1 LSRTTK
7 GLPTLNSYKTSKR
20 EQMPDQTPVVSPTLE
35 DFELAA
41 LNVAAVA
48 KKTPLLASSYLT
60 EITGGQVFLKAEN
73 MQRTGAYK
81 VRGAYNRMSKLTAQ
95 ERKRGVVA
103 ASAGNHAQGVALA
116 ARELGIKAKIFM
128 PVGASLPKVSA
139 TKGYGAE
146 VVLTGDTFADCLK
159 AAKEY
164 AEKKHAV
171 FIPPFDHIDVV
182 IGQGTVGL
190 EILDELPEVD
200 NIVVAI
206 GGGGLAAG
214 VAVAAKLKAKAN
226 GRKVKIYGVQSEHA
240 APYVTSLKK
249 GKLTEVAIT
258 PTIADG
264 IAVSKPGRVPFELIK
279 QNIDKV
285 VTVSENEIAKAI
297 LVLLERAKQVV
308 EPAGAVGV
316 AAILAGKLKLKGTTV
331 VILSGG
337 NMDPLLLQRVV
348 RHGLAA
354 AERYTT
360 ISVMLPDR
368 PGQLALT
375 AEVIAKANANV
386 VEVLHT
392 RHGLGLKISE
402 VELNLSVETSGH
414 EHTLE
419 VIKALK
425 EAGLK
430 PRIMEARED

>member
-1 LSRTTK
+1 
-7 GLPTLNSYKTSKR
+7 
-20 EQMPDQTPVVSPTLE
+20 MPNATPVVTPTLM
-35 DFELAA
+35 DFEAAEANVLAI
-41 LNVAAVA
+41 A
-48 KKTPLLASSYLT
+48 KQTPLLDSFYLSDLV
-60 EITGGQVFLKAEN
+60 GGEVFLKAEN
-73 MQRTGAYK
+73 LQRTGAYK
-81 VRGAYNRMSKLTAQ
+81 LRGAYNRMSKLTAA

-116 ARELGIKAKIFM
+116 ASKLGIKATIFM
-128 PVGASLPKVSA
+128 PIGASLPKVQA

-146 VVLTGDTFADCLK
+146 VVLTGATFAECLK
-159 AAKEY
+159 TAQEFSQ
-164 AEKKHAV
+164 KKNAV

-182 IGQGTVGL
+182 VGQGTVGL
-190 EILDELPEVD
+190 EIMKELPDVD

-214 VAVAAKLKAKAN
+214 VAVAAKLSAKAN
-226 GRKVKIYGVQSEHA
+226 GRKVKVYGVQSEHA
-240 APYVTSLKK
+240 APYVPSMKS
-249 GKLTEVAIT
+249 GKLTEVVTT

-264 IAVSKPGRVPFELIK
+264 IAVSKPGRIPFELIK
-279 QNIDKV
+279 KHVDKV

-316 AAILAGKLKLKGTTV
+316 AALIAGKLKLKGKTV

-375 AEVIAKANANV
+375 ADVIAKANANV

-419 VIKALK
+419 VLKALK
-425 EAGLK
+425 QAGLK
-430 PRIMEARED
+430 PRIIEARED

>member
-1 LSRTTK
+1 
-7 GLPTLNSYKTSKR
+7 
-20 EQMPDQTPVVSPTLE
+20 MPNTVPVVTPTLE
-35 DFELAA
+35 DFEVAEA
-41 LNVAAVA
+41 NVSVII
-48 KKTPLLASSYLT
+48 KETPLLHSSYLS
-60 EITGGQVFLKAEN
+60 ELTGGQVYLKAEN
-73 MQRTGAYK
+73 LQRTGAYK
-81 VRGAYNRMSKLTAQ
+81 VRGAYNRMSKLSAQ

-116 ARELGIKAKIFM
+116 ASKLGIKATIFM
-128 PVGASLPKVSA
+128 PIGASLPKVQA

-146 VVLTGDTFADCLK
+146 VVLVGATFAECLK
-159 AAKEY
+159 AAQEFS
-164 AEKKHAV
+164 AKKNAV

-190 EILDELPEVD
+190 EIMKELPDVD
-200 NIVVAI
+200 NIVVAV

-214 VAVAAKLKAKAN
+214 VAVAAKLAAKAN
-226 GRKVKIYGVQSEHA
+226 GRKVKVYGVQSEHA
-240 APYVTSLKK
+240 APYVVSLKK
-249 GKLTEVAIT
+249 GKLTEIQTT

-264 IAVSKPGRVPFELIK
+264 IAVSKPGRIPFELIK
-279 QNIDKV
+279 KNIDKV
-285 VTVSENEIAKAI
+285 VTVSENEIAEAI

-308 EPAGAVGV
+308 EPAGAVGI
-316 AAILAGKLKLKGTTV
+316 AALISEKLKLKGKTV

-337 NMDPLLLQRVV
+337 NIDPLLLQRVI

-354 AERYTT
+354 AERYNT

-375 AEVIAKANANV
+375 AAVIAKANANV

-414 EHTLE
+414 AHTLE
-419 VIKALK
+419 VLKAL
-425 EAGLK
+425 EDAGLK
-430 PRIMEARED
+430 PRLMEARED

>member
-1 LSRTTK
+1 
-7 GLPTLNSYKTSKR
+7 
-20 EQMPDQTPVVSPTLE
+20 MPNTVPVVTPTLE
-35 DFELAA
+35 DFEVAEA
-41 LNVAAVA
+41 NVSVII
-48 KKTPLLASSYLT
+48 KETPLLHSSYLS
-60 EITGGQVFLKAEN
+60 ELTGGEVYLKAEN
-73 MQRTGAYK
+73 LQRTGAYK
-81 VRGAYNRMSKLTAQ
+81 VRGAYNRMSKLSAQ

-116 ARELGIKAKIFM
+116 ASKLGIKATIFM
-128 PVGASLPKVSA
+128 PIGASLPKVQA

-146 VVLTGDTFADCLK
+146 VVLIGATFAECLK
-159 AAKEY
+159 AAQEFS
-164 AEKKHAV
+164 AKKNAV

-190 EILDELPEVD
+190 EIMKDLPDVD
-200 NIVVAI
+200 NIIVAI

-214 VAVAAKLKAKAN
+214 VAVAAKLAAKAN
-226 GRKVKIYGVQSEHA
+226 GRKVKVYGVQSEHA
-240 APYVTSLKK
+240 APYVVSLKK
-249 GKLTEVAIT
+249 GKLTEIQTT

-264 IAVSKPGRVPFELIK
+264 IAVSKPGRIPFELIK
-279 QNIDKV
+279 KNIDKV
-285 VTVSENEIAKAI
+285 VTVSENQIAEAI

-316 AAILAGKLKLKGTTV
+316 AAILSEKLKLKGKTV

-337 NMDPLLLQRVV
+337 NIDPLLLQRII

-354 AERYTT
+354 AERYNT

-375 AEVIAKANANV
+375 ASVIAKANANV

-414 EHTLE
+414 AHTLE
-419 VIKALK
+419 VLKAL
-425 EAGLK
+425 EDAGLK
-430 PRIMEARED
+430 PRLLEARED

>member
-1 LSRTTK
+1 LS
-7 GLPTLNSYKTSKR
+7 NA
-20 EQMPDQTPVVSPTLE
+20 TPVVTPTLK
-35 DFELAA
+35 DFEAAEANVLAI
-41 LNVAAVA
+41 A
-48 KKTPLLASSYLT
+48 KKTPILESFYLSDL
-60 EITGGQVFLKAEN
+60 TGGQVFLKAEN
-73 MQRTGAYK
+73 LQRTGAYK
-81 VRGAYNRMSKLTAQ
+81 LRGAYNRMSKLTAV

-116 ARELGIKAKIFM
+116 SAKLGIKATIFM
-128 PVGASLPKVSA
+128 PIGASLPKVQA
-139 TKGYGAE
+139 TRGYGAE
-146 VVLTGDTFADCLK
+146 VVLIGATFSECLK
-159 AAKEY
+159 AAQEF
-164 AEKKHAV
+164 AHKKNSV

-182 IGQGTVGL
+182 VGQGTVGL
-190 EILDELPEVD
+190 EIMQEMPDVD

-214 VAVAAKLKAKAN
+214 VAVVAKLSAKAN
-226 GRKVKIYGVQSEHA
+226 GRKVKVYGVQSEHA
-240 APYVTSLKK
+240 APYVPSMKS
-249 GKLTEVAIT
+249 GKLTEVHTT

-264 IAVSKPGRVPFELIK
+264 IAVSKPGRIPFELIK
-279 QNIDKV
+279 KHLDKV
-285 VTVSENEIAKAI
+285 VTVSENEIAKSI
-297 LVLLERAKQVV
+297 LVLLERSKQVV

-316 AAILAGKLKLKGTTV
+316 AALIAGKLKLKGKTV

-337 NMDPLLLQRVV
+337 NMDPLLLQRLV
-348 RHGLAA
+348 RHGLSA

-386 VEVLHT
+386 VEVIHT

-419 VIKALK
+419 VLKALK
-425 EAGLK
+425 HAGLK

>member
-1 LSRTTK
+1 VVT
-7 GLPTLNSYKTSKR
+7 PTLK
-20 EQMPDQTPVVSPTLE
+20 
-35 DFELAA
+35 DFEAAEANVLAI
-41 LNVAAVA
+41 A
-48 KKTPLLASSYLT
+48 KKTPILESFYLSDL
-60 EITGGQVFLKAEN
+60 TGGQVFLKAEN
-73 MQRTGAYK
+73 LQRTGAYK
-81 VRGAYNRMSKLTAQ
+81 LRGAYNRMSKLTAV

-116 ARELGIKAKIFM
+116 SAKLGIKATIFM
-128 PVGASLPKVSA
+128 PIGASLPKVQA
-139 TKGYGAE
+139 TRGYGAE
-146 VVLTGDTFADCLK
+146 VVLIGATFSECLK
-159 AAKEY
+159 AAQEF
-164 AEKKHAV
+164 AHKKNSV

-182 IGQGTVGL
+182 VGQGTVGL
-190 EILDELPEVD
+190 EIMQEMPDVD

-214 VAVAAKLKAKAN
+214 VAVVAKLSAKAN
-226 GRKVKIYGVQSEHA
+226 GRKVKVYGVQSEHA
-240 APYVTSLKK
+240 APYVPSMKS
-249 GKLTEVAIT
+249 GKLTEVHTT

-264 IAVSKPGRVPFELIK
+264 IAVSKPGRIPFELIK
-279 QNIDKV
+279 KHLDKV
-285 VTVSENEIAKAI
+285 VTVSENEIAKSI
-297 LVLLERAKQVV
+297 LVLLERSKQVV

-316 AAILAGKLKLKGTTV
+316 AALIAGKLKLKGKTV

-337 NMDPLLLQRVV
+337 NMDPLLLQRLV
-348 RHGLAA
+348 RHGLSA

-386 VEVLHT
+386 VEVIHT

-419 VIKALK
+419 VLKALK
-425 EAGLK
+425 HAGLK

>member
-1 LSRTTK
+1 VAISLGR
-7 GLPTLNSYKTSKR
+7 LNSYKTGKR
-20 EQMPDQTPVVSPTLE
+20 EQMPNETPVVSPTLE
-35 DFELAA
+35 HFEVAA
-41 LNVAAVA
+41 LNVAAIV
-48 KKTPLLASSYLT
+48 KKTPLLLSSYLT
-60 EITGGQVFLKAEN
+60 EITGSQVFLKAEN
-73 MQRTGAYK
+73 LQRTGAYK

-116 ARELGIKAKIFM
+116 ANKLGITAKIFM

-139 TKGYGAE
+139 TRGYGAE

-164 AEKKHAV
+164 ADKKHAV

-190 EILDELPEVD
+190 EILNELPEVD

-264 IAVSKPGRVPFELIK
+264 IAVSKPGRIPFELIK
-279 QNIDKV
+279 KNIDKV

-297 LVLLERAKQVV
+297 LVILERAKQVV

-368 PGQLALT
+368 PGQLSLT
-375 AEVIAKANANV
+375 AAVIAKANANV

-392 RHGLGLKISE
+392 RHGLGLNISE

-419 VIKALK
+419 VLKALK

>member
-1 LSRTTK
+1 MSLN
-7 GLPTLNSYKTSKR
+7 LPKPSIVT
-20 EQMPDQTPVVSPTLE
+20 PTLE
-35 DFELAA
+35 DFIQAERNLAGISK
-41 LNVAAVA
+41 L
-48 KKTPLLASSYLT
+48 TPLLSSSYLS
-60 EITGGQVFLKAEN
+60 EVTGGQVFLKAEN

-81 VRGAYNRMSKLTAQ
+81 VRGGYNVLSKLSSA
-95 ERKRGVVA
+95 ERKKGVVA

-116 ARELGIKAKIFM
+116 SGKLGIKATIFM
-128 PVGASLPKVSA
+128 PIGASLPKVQA
-139 TKGYGAE
+139 TRGYGAE
-146 VVLTGDTFADCLK
+146 VVLVGETFAECLK
-159 AAKEY
+159 AAQEF
-164 AEKKHAV
+164 AIKKGAM

-190 EILDELPEVD
+190 EIIEQLPEVD
-200 NIVVAI
+200 NVVVAL
-206 GGGGLAAG
+206 GGGGLGAG
-214 VAVAAKLKAKAN
+214 VAAYVKLYNQAN
-226 GRKVKIYGVQSEHA
+226 KKKIKVYGVQSEHA
-240 APYVTSLKK
+240 AAYPPSLRS
-249 GKLTEVAIT
+249 GKPVEIQTT

-264 IAVSKPGRVPFELIK
+264 IAVSKPGKVPFELIK
-279 QNIDKV
+279 KNIDKV

-297 LVLLERAKQVV
+297 LVLLERSKQVV

-316 AAILAGKLKLKGTTV
+316 AAILAGKLKLKGKTV

-419 VIKALK
+419 VVKALK
-425 EAGLK
+425 AAGLK
-430 PRIMEARED
+430 PRIIEARED

>member
-1 LSRTTK
+1 
-7 GLPTLNSYKTSKR
+7 
-20 EQMPDQTPVVSPTLE
+20 MPNATPVVTPTLM
-35 DFELAA
+35 DFEAAEANVLAI
-41 LNVAAVA
+41 A
-48 KKTPLLASSYLT
+48 KQTPLLDSFYLSDLV
-60 EITGGQVFLKAEN
+60 GGEVFLKAEN
-73 MQRTGAYK
+73 LQRTGAYK
-81 VRGAYNRMSKLTAQ
+81 LRGAYNRMSKLTAA

-116 ARELGIKAKIFM
+116 ASKLGIKATIFM
-128 PVGASLPKVSA
+128 PIGASLPKVQA

-146 VVLTGDTFADCLK
+146 VVLTGATFAECLK
-159 AAKEY
+159 TAQEFSQ
-164 AEKKHAV
+164 KKNAV

-190 EILDELPEVD
+190 EIMNELPDVD

-214 VAVAAKLKAKAN
+214 VAVAAKLSAKAN
-226 GRKVKIYGVQSEHA
+226 GRKVKVYGVQSEHA
-240 APYVTSLKK
+240 APYVPSMKS
-249 GKLTEVAIT
+249 GKLTEVVTT

-264 IAVSKPGRVPFELIK
+264 IAVSKPGRIPFELIK
-279 QNIDKV
+279 KNIDKV

-297 LVLLERAKQVV
+297 LVILERAKQVV

-368 PGQLALT
+368 PGQLSLT
-375 AEVIAKANANV
+375 AAVIAKANANV

-392 RHGLGLKISE
+392 RHGLGLNISE

>member
-1 LSRTTK
+1 
-7 GLPTLNSYKTSKR
+7 
-20 EQMPDQTPVVSPTLE
+20 MPNETPVVSPTLE
-35 DFELAA
+35 DFEAA
-41 LNVAAVA
+41 ERNVAAIA
-48 KKTPLLASSYLT
+48 KKTPLLLNRYLS
-60 EITGGQVFLKAEN
+60 EIIGGQVFLKAEN
-73 MQRTGAYK
+73 LQRTGAYK

-116 ARELGIKAKIFM
+116 ARELGITAKIFM

-190 EILDELPEVD
+190 EILNELPEVD

-264 IAVSKPGRVPFELIK
+264 IAVSKPGRIPFELIK
-279 QNIDKV
+279 KNIDKV

-297 LVLLERAKQVV
+297 LVILERAKQVV

-368 PGQLALT
+368 PGQLSLT
-375 AEVIAKANANV
+375 AAVIAKANANV

-392 RHGLGLKISE
+392 RHGLGLNISE

>member
-1 LSRTTK
+1 
-7 GLPTLNSYKTSKR
+7 
-20 EQMPDQTPVVSPTLE
+20 MPNATPVVTPTLK
-35 DFELAA
+35 DFEAAEANVLAI
-41 LNVAAVA
+41 A
-48 KKTPLLASSYLT
+48 KETPLLDSFYLSDLV
-60 EITGGQVFLKAEN
+60 GGEVFLKAEN
-73 MQRTGAYK
+73 LQRTGAYK
-81 VRGAYNRMSKLTAQ
+81 LRGAYNRMSKLTAA

-116 ARELGIKAKIFM
+116 ASKLGIKATIFM
-128 PVGASLPKVSA
+128 PIGASLPKVQA

-146 VVLTGDTFADCLK
+146 VVLTGATFAECLK
-159 AAKEY
+159 TAQEFSQ
-164 AEKKHAV
+164 KKNAV

-190 EILDELPEVD
+190 EIMNELPDVD

-214 VAVAAKLKAKAN
+214 VAVAAKLSAKAN
-226 GRKVKIYGVQSEHA
+226 GRKVKVYGVQSEHA
-240 APYVTSLKK
+240 APYVPSMKS
-249 GKLTEVAIT
+249 GKLTEVVTT

-264 IAVSKPGRVPFELIK
+264 IAVSKPGRIPFELIK
-279 QNIDKV
+279 KHVDKV

-316 AAILAGKLKLKGTTV
+316 AALIAGKLKLKGKTV

-375 AEVIAKANANV
+375 ADVIAKANANV

-419 VIKALK
+419 VLKALK
-425 EAGLK
+425 NAGLK
-430 PRIMEARED
+430 PRIIEARED

>member
-1 LSRTTK
+1 MS
-7 GLPTLNSYKTSKR
+7 NA
-20 EQMPDQTPVVSPTLE
+20 TPVVTPTLK
-35 DFELAA
+35 DFEAAEANVLAI
-41 LNVAAVA
+41 A
-48 KKTPLLASSYLT
+48 KETPLLDSFYLSDL
-60 EITGGQVFLKAEN
+60 TGGQVFLKAEN
-73 MQRTGAYK
+73 LQRTGAYK
-81 VRGAYNRMSKLTAQ
+81 LRGAYNRMSKLTAA

-116 ARELGIKAKIFM
+116 ASKLGIKATIFM
-128 PVGASLPKVSA
+128 PIGASLPKVQA

-146 VVLTGDTFADCLK
+146 VVLTGATFAECLK
-159 AAKEY
+159 TAQEFSQ
-164 AEKKHAV
+164 KKNAV

-190 EILDELPEVD
+190 EIMKELPDVD

-214 VAVAAKLKAKAN
+214 VAVAAKLSAKAN
-226 GRKVKIYGVQSEHA
+226 GRKVKVYGVQSEHA
-240 APYVTSLKK
+240 APYVPSMKS
-249 GKLTEVAIT
+249 GKLTEVVTT

-264 IAVSKPGRVPFELIK
+264 IAVSKPGRIPFELIK
-279 QNIDKV
+279 KHVDKV
-285 VTVSENEIAKAI
+285 VTVSENEIARAI

-316 AAILAGKLKLKGTTV
+316 AALIAGKLKLKGKTV

-419 VIKALK
+419 VLKALK
-425 EAGLK
+425 NAGLK
-430 PRIMEARED
+430 PRIIEARED

>member
-1 LSRTTK
+1 
-7 GLPTLNSYKTSKR
+7 
-20 EQMPDQTPVVSPTLE
+20 
-35 DFELAA
+35 
-41 LNVAAVA
+41 
-48 KKTPLLASSYLT
+48 
-60 EITGGQVFLKAEN
+60 
-73 MQRTGAYK
+73 
-81 VRGAYNRMSKLTAQ
+81 
-95 ERKRGVVA
+95 VVA

-116 ARELGIKAKIFM
+116 ARELGISAKIFM

-139 TKGYGAE
+139 TRGYGAE

-182 IGQGTVGL
+182 VGQGTVGL
-190 EILDELPEVD
+190 EILNELPEVD

-249 GKLTEVAIT
+249 GKLTEIAIT

-264 IAVSKPGRVPFELIK
+264 IAVSKPGRIPFELIK
-279 QNIDKV
+279 KNIEKV

-297 LVLLERAKQVV
+297 LVILERAKQVV

-316 AAILAGKLKLKGTTV
+316 AAILAGKLKLKGNTV

-368 PGQLALT
+368 PGQLSLT
-375 AEVIAKANANV
+375 AAVIAKANANV

-392 RHGLGLKISE
+392 RHGLGLNISE